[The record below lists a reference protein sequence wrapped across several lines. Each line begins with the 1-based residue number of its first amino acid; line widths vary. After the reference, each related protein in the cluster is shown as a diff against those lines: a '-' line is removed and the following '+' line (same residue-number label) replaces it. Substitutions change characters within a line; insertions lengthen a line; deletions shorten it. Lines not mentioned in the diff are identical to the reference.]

1 MAPLPQEEG
10 ETRPAR
16 EEALS
21 PEERRERVL
30 RTAANVLTYRA
41 RSSQALYDRLVE
53 KGAAPEDAAWAVA
66 RLRELGYLN
75 DADYGRLV
83 VRDLAARGYGPGRF
97 SFNVKGGRC
106 EACEGGGILTIEMH
120 FLPDIYVPCDVC
132 KGKRYNRETLEVKYK
147 DKNISDVLDMTVEE
161 ACVFFANIPKI
172 ARKLQTLQEVGL
184 GYIQL
189 GQAATTLSGGEAQRV
204 KLANELARRDTGQ
217 TVYILDEPTTGL
229 HVADVHRLVKVLDKL
244 VDAGN
249 TVIVIEHNL
258 DVIKRADYI
267 IDLGPEGGSGGGT
280 IVATGTPEEVA
291 QNPDSFTGQYL
302 KPVLERAAE
311 LKQSQK

>member
-83 VRDLAARGYGPGRF
+83 VRDLAARGYGPGRIRRALLDKKLDPADRELAMDAY
-97 SFNVKGGRC
+97 VKNDDKLRRYIDSKFRGQ
-106 EACEGGGILTIEMH
+106 I
-120 FLPDIYVPCDVC
+120 PD
-132 KGKRYNRETLEVKYK
+132 
-147 DKNISDVLDMTVEE
+147 
-161 ACVFFANIPKI
+161 
-172 ARKLQTLQEVGL
+172 RKL
-184 GYIQL
+184 
-189 GQAATTLSGGEAQRV
+189 
-204 KLANELARRDTGQ
+204 
-217 TVYILDEPTTGL
+217 
-229 HVADVHRLVKVLDKL
+229 
-244 VDAGN
+244 
-249 TVIVIEHNL
+249 
-258 DVIKRADYI
+258 IKRTADG
-267 IDLGPEGGSGGGT
+267 LFRRGFSW
-280 IVATGTPEEVA
+280 EEIQTA
-291 QNPDSFTGQYL
+291 LRDYTQQMEEEP
-302 KPVLERAAE
+302 
-311 LKQSQK
+311 